1 MQRQIVEAPRPAQD
15 EAEHVG
21 GLGGQ
26 LQPS

>member
-1 MQRQIVEAPRPAQD
+1 MQRRIVEAPRPAQN
-15 EAEHVG
+15 EPEHVG